1 MNSGTDKHDFEDEI
15 VDIERYTDEG
25 RRVPD
30 RCKGYQISVN
40 GRKYTVK
47 KTLVT
52 REEVADL
59 VNVGPVKEVC
69 VRVRIRGERPR
80 VLQPGEEVDLT
91 APGIER
97 FLVEEKC
104 IVGVEVNNTSLQ
116 LAVPTTGEGVKQAA
130 IKAGVSIE
138 LDFVLFLELDD
149 GQAEQIDDSEVIFVD
164 DGASFSAVSGDD
176 NS

>member
-1 MNSGTDKHDFEDEI
+1 MSTAIDKRDYVDEI
-15 VDIERYTDEG
+15 VDIESFTEEG

-40 GRKYTVK
+40 GRKYTVDK
-47 KTLVT
+47 PSVT
-52 REEVADL
+52 REEVASL
-59 VNVGPVKEVC
+59 VNVGPVEEVC

-91 APGIER
+91 VPGIER

-104 IVGVEVNNTSLQ
+104 IVGVEVNNTPLQ
-116 LAVPTTGEGVKQAA
+116 LTIPTTGEGVKRAA
-130 IKAGVSIE
+130 IEAGVSIE

-149 GQAEQIDDSEVIFVD
+149 GQAEQIDDTEVVFVD
-164 DGASFSAVSGDD
+164 EGAHFSAVAGDD